1 MSSAHLFVYGSL
13 RRNGSGASHP
23 LLVGADH
30 LGNATVQGTLYRVS
44 WYPGLV
50 LTGDGRVHGEV
61 FAFPPARAEAM
72 IAALDEYE
80 GTLYVREV
88 AVVQLADGRTVNSF
102 VYTYRGPTAGL
113 PVIAS
118 GDFGVPTHRAHPDD
132 PPQTGQD

>member
-13 RRNGSGASHP
+13 RRNRSGASHP

-30 LGNATVQGTLYRVS
+30 LGDATVQGTLYRVS

-61 FAFPPARAEAM
+61 FALPPERAAAM

-80 GTLYVREV
+80 GTQYARDV
-88 AVVQLADGRTVNSF
+88 AVVQLADGGTVPSS
-102 VYTYRGPTAGL
+102 VYTYRGPTVGL
-113 PVIAS
+113 PTIAS
-118 GDFGVPTHRAHPDD
+118 GDFGTPTHRAHPDD
-132 PPQTGQD
+132 PPPTGQD